1 MAIALQL
8 QNNKFLHNEKIEITT
23 IAKLAL
29 WPYITQKHKN
39 KSQNNLR
46 PMQYIQHEFK
56 KNIHHM
62 MKNKTFIT

>member
-8 QNNKFLHNEKIEITT
+8 QNNKFLHNGKIEITT

-39 KSQNNLR
+39 KSRNNLR
-46 PMQYIQHEFK
+46 PMQYIHHMNLKK

-62 MKNKTFIT
+62 NKK

>member
-23 IAKLAL
+23 IAKMAL

-39 KSQNNLR
+39 KSWKNLR
-46 PMQYIQHEFK
+46 PMQ
-56 KNIHHM
+56 NIHHM
-62 MKNKTFIT
+62 KK